1 MKNDKLYAV
10 AALAA
15 ILIYKKSNNTPGIG
29 RLSNRVTRIELLEEG
44 LSNRDIDTLVYRR
57 ILIEQEKGGKI
68 YYKWSSPIARDIAL
82 NNIDLIQDRFF
93 WAYIKEKEQKEPRRE
108 WKEEVELWREWYK

>member
-1 MKNDKLYAV
+1 MKNDKLFAV

-15 ILIYKKSNNTPGIG
+15 ILIIKKNKITPGIG
-29 RLSNRVTRIELLEEG
+29 RVANITRTELLEEG
-44 LSNRDIDTLVYRR
+44 LSNRDIDTLVYRE

-68 YYKWSSPIARDIAL
+68 YYKWSSSIARDIIL

-93 WAYIKEKEQKEPRRE
+93 WAYIKEKEQKEPSRE
-108 WKEEVELWREWYK
+108 WREEVELWREWSK